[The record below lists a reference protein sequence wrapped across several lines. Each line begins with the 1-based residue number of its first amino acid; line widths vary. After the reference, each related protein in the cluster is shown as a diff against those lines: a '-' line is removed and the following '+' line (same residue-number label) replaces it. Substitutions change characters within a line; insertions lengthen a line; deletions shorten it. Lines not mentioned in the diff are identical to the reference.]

1 MTIASLSDALRAYD
15 EGRVHLQRFVKGS
28 NLTVADG
35 RWQDWSYAPGQPAY
49 DARVGTPGRFNPLVA
64 SGNDAVYFPA
74 VEPGQTR
81 HLTEVCVR
89 TVARGSGQL
98 RVSLVVY
105 DVVGVYPLIDGDSTD
120 EQTFLNDVPLP
131 RYSDGAGVFPVL
143 VNHVAPALAPAAL
156 TMRYLDHA
164 GVERSTQGGVL
175 NGGAGVVCSAA
186 QSMAV
191 AGSFGALSMPL
202 GFGSR
207 GARAVTSLQF
217 GAPPG
222 GLFSMYMLRPLL
234 NLVQND
240 GATGSNPQTVPY
252 TRPVLQTHGWNA
264 PRIHD
269 GAHIGMFMM
278 PVGNSQSVAQVYG
291 HMEFIWG

>member
-28 NLTVADG
+28 NPTIADG

-49 DARVGTPGRFNPLVA
+49 DARVGTPGEFNPFVA
-64 SGNDAVYFPA
+64 SRNDAVYFPD

-89 TVARGSGQL
+89 TLANGTGQS
-98 RVSLVVY
+98 RVNFSVY
-105 DVVGVYPLIDGDSTD
+105 DLLGVYPLIDGDSAD
-120 EQTFLNDVPLP
+120 EQTFTNDLTLP
-131 RYSDGAGVFPVL
+131 RYADGAGVFPVL
-143 VNHVAPALAPAAL
+143 VNHVAPAVANSAATL
-156 TMRYLDHA
+156 RYLDHA
-164 GVERSTQGGVL
+164 GVERAVSVGVL
-175 NGGAGVVCSAA
+175 NGGAGVVCSAGQA
-186 QSMAV
+186 TLG
-191 AGSFGALSMPL
+191 AGSFGALSLPL

-217 GAPPG
+217 TTPPG
-222 GLFSMYMLRPLL
+222 GLFALYMVKPLL

-240 GATGSNPQTVPY
+240 GTGSQTETVPY
-252 TRPVLQTHGWNA
+252 TRQVLQTHAWHA
-264 PRIHD
+264 PRVYD
-269 GAHIGMFMM
+269 GAHLGLFAMT
-278 PVGNSQSVAQVYG
+278 VGGGRPLIQVYG